1 LSLQVVTKDLEGSKD
16 QLRNHLISSGNVN
29 GLSEQLVGY
38 LDESNQMVGEMRTIV
53 DGLRDQ
59 DNQLANSIKVWG

>member
-1 LSLQVVTKDLEGSKD
+1 LEGSKD
-16 QLRNHLISSGNVN
+16 QLRNHLVSSENVN

-53 DGLRDQ
+53 EGLRDQ